1 MKKHQLFLLCIW
13 LLAVAPGAISAK
25 ERVYDLAK
33 LGLKADSKRNAS
45 PVLRKVIDKIKAE
58 CAPTDSVVLRFA
70 PGRYEFHEKGAS
82 QREYYISNHD
92 QVNPKKVGLAL
103 EGFHHLTLDGQGAEL
118 VFHGRMLP
126 LALVNSAHCTLQNFR
141 IDFAHPHIAQ
151 IKVVEN
157 SPVDGLTFE
166 VAPWVNYRI
175 TKDSVFETY
184 GEGWTARQGV
194 GIAFEEKT
202 KHLVYQ
208 TSDLYYSTKGVKEV
222 SPRVLNAP
230 AWKNERL
237 VLGTVIA
244 MRTWE
249 RPAPGIFFSHNV
261 NTTVRNVKVHYAEGM
276 GLLAQ
281 LCENI
286 TLDGF
291 SVCLKGEQDPRYFT
305 TQADATH
312 FSGCKGLILSKS
324 GLYEG
329 MMDDAINVH
338 GTYLKVVKRMDDHTL
353 VGRYMHDQSWGFDW
367 GNPGDRVQFIRS
379 AAINVHGTY
388 LKVVKRMDD
397 HTLVG
402 RYMHDQ
408 SWGFD
413 WGNPGDRVQFI
424 RSATMDLIGEENRI
438 TAIRPYDKEEV
449 KGAREFVITFE
460 KPVAVEINE
469 HAGFGIEDLIGEENR
484 ITAIRPYDKEEVK
497 GAREF
502 VITFEKPVAVEINEH
517 AGFGIE
523 NLTWTPQVVFSDNV
537 VRNNRARG
545 ALFSTPQDVLV
556 ENNLFDHTSGT
567 AILNLTWTPQ
577 VVFSDNV
584 VRNNRA
590 RGALFSTPQDV
601 LVENN
606 LFDHTSGTA
615 ILLCGDCN
623 GWYETGACRKV
634 VIRRNRFI
642 NALTNLFQFTN
653 AVISIYP
660 EIPNLAEQEKFF
672 HGGKDGGILIEDN
685 VFETFDAP
693 ILYAKS
699 VDGLIYRRNTVKVNS
714 DYSPFHWNKDRFLL
728 ERVTNVKIAE

>member
-1 MKKHQLFLLCIW
+1 M
-13 LLAVAPGAISAK
+13 
-25 ERVYDLAK
+25 
-33 LGLKADSKRNAS
+33 
-45 PVLRKVIDKIKAE
+45 
-58 CAPTDSVVLRFA
+58 
-70 PGRYEFHEKGAS
+70 
-82 QREYYISNHD
+82 
-92 QVNPKKVGLAL
+92 
-103 EGFHHLTLDGQGAEL
+103 
-118 VFHGRMLP
+118 
-126 LALVNSAHCTLQNFR
+126 
-141 IDFAHPHIAQ
+141 
-151 IKVVEN
+151 
-157 SPVDGLTFE
+157 
-166 VAPWVNYRI
+166 
-175 TKDSVFETY
+175 
-184 GEGWTARQGV
+184 
-194 GIAFEEKT
+194 
-202 KHLVYQ
+202 
-208 TSDLYYSTKGVKEV
+208 KEV

-237 VLGTVIA
+237 VPGTVIA

-379 AAINVHGTY
+379 A
-388 LKVVKRMDD
+388 
-397 HTLVG
+397 
-402 RYMHDQ
+402 
-408 SWGFD
+408 
-413 WGNPGDRVQFI
+413 
-424 RSATMDLIGEENRI
+424 TMDLIGEENRI

-469 HAGFGIEDLIGEENR
+469 HAGFGIE
-484 ITAIRPYDKEEVK
+484 
-497 GAREF
+497 
-502 VITFEKPVAVEINEH
+502 
-517 AGFGIE
+517 
-523 NLTWTPQVVFSDNV
+523 
-537 VRNNRARG
+537 
-545 ALFSTPQDVLV
+545 
-556 ENNLFDHTSGT
+556 
-567 AILNLTWTPQ
+567 NLTWTPQ